1 MADLQDVIDKLTN
14 EGELVRNKGAHSIK
28 SVKQLITSSQESPAQ
43 RKQSAEDARSAAD
56 KTNTLLESIAQG
68 VSVNNSSVS
77 ESKKSGKLG
86 GMLGG
91 IGSALG
97 GLGIGAGVAMGGL
110 GALFAGGGYLLKQ
123 LAEFDG
129 KAVVANVREL
139 FKIADLTK
147 GIGDA
152 FVKGGAFLLTM
163 TGIGLG
169 LAVFGAGAAIAG
181 LSGALTNFVDPKWA
195 QGIVDNVVI
204 LLSISTKLG
213 GSAELLQKGGAFFL
227 AMTGIGLGL
236 AVFGAGSALVG
247 LSQFVKK
254 DDWAKKVVER
264 VTTLLSIST
273 LLGGS
278 AALLKKGGAFG
289 LAMTGIGL
297 GLAVFGAGSAATGL
311 AQFITKD
318 DWATKVY
325 DNVSTLMKIPALIP
339 KDSSALAEGGSFI
352 VIMGG
357 IALGLIAFAIGKSA
371 NSIATAL
378 GQFSGANA
386 KFADSIVYNV
396 KKLMEISALKFGDVV
411 KFGVFMTGIAAGL
424 VAFAVGKGANAMGDV
439 IGKFTGN
446 FADNIVKDVNKLM
459 SMINDP
465 NVNQKKANEFSSIM
479 GTIAAGLVK
488 FSAGKFVGTL
498 AGAASSVL
506 NFLTGSTSPI
516 QEIKNIAKEAAN
528 IERGAN
534 AIGKVTENLGKIGGL
549 KFDGSKINIKD
560 FSKDLLDSV
569 PAIEAAIMGGK
580 IKGGIFSSDIKYK
593 GLASAEIKWDD
604 AAKNIRT
611 IQAALKV
618 DVADISVPE
627 VSSTTSVDIS
637 EATTGIFES
646 LKGSIDDLSV
656 AIAAIPS
663 GGNIVNAPTNVRN
676 EGDVVGGSPVVNSRY
691 SGMTESAAF

>member
-14 EGELVRNKGAHSIK
+14 EGELIRNKGAHSIK
-28 SVKQLITSSQESPAQ
+28 SVKKLITDSQETPAQ
-43 RKQSAEDARSAAD
+43 RKQNAEDARNAAG
-56 KTNTLLESIAQG
+56 KTNTLLESIAKG
-68 VSVNNSSVS
+68 VSVNSSGV
-77 ESKKSGKLG
+77 EEAKKSGKLG
-86 GMLGG
+86 GLLGG
-91 IGSALG
+91 IGGSLG

-129 KAVVANVREL
+129 KAVVANVKEL

-163 TGIGLG
+163 TGIGIG
-169 LAVFGAGAAIAG
+169 LAVFGLGASIAG
-181 LSGALTNFVDPKWA
+181 LSNALTNFVDPKWA

-204 LLSISTKLG
+204 LLSIKDNLG
-213 GSAELLQKGGAFFL
+213 GNVAMLQDGGAFFL
-227 AMTGIGLGL
+227 AMTGIGIGLGVFGIGSALVGLSQFIKKDDWAKTVVESVTTLLSISTLLGGADKLKKEGGAFFLAMTGIGAGL

-247 LSQFVKK
+247 LGQFV
-254 DDWAKKVVER
+254 
-264 VTTLLSIST
+264 
-273 LLGGS
+273 
-278 AALLKKGGAFG
+278 
-289 LAMTGIGL
+289 
-297 GLAVFGAGSAATGL
+297 
-311 AQFITKD
+311 TKD

-325 DNVSTLMKIPALIP
+325 DNVATLMKINELIP
-339 KDSSALAEGGSFI
+339 ADASAFVEGASF
-352 VIMGG
+352 VTIMGG
-357 IALGLIAFAIGKSA
+357 IMLGLIAFSVGSAA
-371 NSIATAL
+371 NSAATAL

-411 KFGVFMTGIAAGL
+411 KFTGFMTAVAAGL
-424 VAFAVGKGANAMGDV
+424 VAFAIGKGANNMGDV
-439 IGKFTGN
+439 IGKFSGN
-446 FADNIVKDVNKLM
+446 FADNIVKDVNALM
-459 SMINDP
+459 AMINDP
-465 NVNQKKANEFSSIM
+465 NINQEKANEFSSIM

-488 FSAGKFVGTL
+488 FSAGQFVGTL

-506 NFLTGSTSPI
+506 NFLGGTGPI
-516 QEIKNIAKEAAN
+516 QEIKNLASEADN
-528 IERGAN
+528 IEKGAN
-534 AIGKVTENLGKIGGL
+534 AIGKVADNLGKIGNL
-549 KFDGSKINIKD
+549 KFDGSNINIKD

-580 IKGGIFSSDIKYK
+580 IEGGIFSSDIVYK

-611 IQAALKV
+611 IQAALKL
-618 DVADISVPE
+618 DSPNISVPE

-646 LKGSIDDLSV
+646 LKSSIDDLSV
-656 AIAAIPS
+656 AIASIPV
-663 GGNIVNAPTNVRN
+663 GGNQFNSSSSVTH
-676 EGDVVGGSPVVNSRY
+676 EGDVVGGSPVVPIPRY
-691 SGMTESAAF
+691 SPYAEVF